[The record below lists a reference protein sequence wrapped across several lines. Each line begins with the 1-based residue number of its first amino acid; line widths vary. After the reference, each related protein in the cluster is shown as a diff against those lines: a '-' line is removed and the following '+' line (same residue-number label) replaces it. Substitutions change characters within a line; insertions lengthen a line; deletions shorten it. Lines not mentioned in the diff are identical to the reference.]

1 MFEKLPTA
9 WLQLRYQRTRL
20 LVALAGVV
28 FAVLMVFM
36 QFGLRDALFDSAVQF
51 IEGLDGDCFLI
62 SPRTTAVIALENFS
76 ERRLYQALAFE
87 EVEFVSPIYIGFAQW
102 KHPLSR
108 NYWRNIMI
116 IGMDLRYPV
125 AEYPGAKEHWQQLAI
140 PDTYLFDRN
149 SRQEFGPMVSL
160 IENQGNVTTELSKF
174 GNNRKINVVG
184 LFTIGASFGADGT
197 LLTSHVN
204 FLRLFNRRVPH
215 FIDMGLIKLKPGA
228 DVAAFMENLKLYLP
242 PDVKV
247 FSKQELIAFEQNFWD
262 TSTAIGFIFNLG
274 VFLGLIVGVVFIYQI
289 LYSNITEHLSE
300 YATLKAM
307 GYRHRYLLSM
317 VVQQS
322 IFIAIIGY
330 IPGFLIATILYE
342 ISRQVTLLPV
352 MMNVQ
357 RAILVLILTIIMSLI
372 SGFIAINKLKSA
384 DPADIF

>member
-51 IEGLDGDCFLI
+51 IKGLDGDCFLI
-62 SPRTTAVIALENFS
+62 SPRTTAVVALENFS

-108 NYWRNIMI
+108 NYWRNIMVV
-116 IGMDLRYPV
+116 GMDLRYQV
-125 AEYPGAKEHWQQLAI
+125 AKYSGVQENWQKLAF

-149 SRQEFGPMVSL
+149 SRKEFGPIVSML
-160 IENQGNVTTELSKF
+160 EKQGNVTTELSKF
-174 GNNRKINVVG
+174 GTNRKINVVG
-184 LFTIGASFGADGT
+184 LFTLGTSFGSDGS
-197 LLTSHVN
+197 LFTSHVN
-204 FLRLFNRRVPH
+204 FLRLFVSRTPH
-215 FIDMGLIKLKPGA
+215 FIDIGLIKLKPNV
-228 DVAAFMENLKLYLP
+228 DVRAFIDELRLYLP

-247 FSKQELIAFEQNFWD
+247 FSKQELMAFEQNFWD
-262 TSTAIGFIFNLG
+262 TGTAIGFIFNLG

-289 LYSNITEHLSE
+289 LYSNIAEHLSE

-352 MMNVQ
+352 MMNGQ
-357 RAILVLILTIIMSLI
+357 RAVLVLFLTVTMSLI
-372 SGFIAINKLKSA
+372 SGFIAVNKLKSA

>member
-1 MFEKLPTA
+1 
-9 WLQLRYQRTRL
+9 
-20 LVALAGVV
+20 
-28 FAVLMVFM
+28 
-36 QFGLRDALFDSAVQF
+36 
-51 IEGLDGDCFLI
+51 
-62 SPRTTAVIALENFS
+62 
-76 ERRLYQALAFE
+76 
-87 EVEFVSPIYIGFAQW
+87 
-102 KHPLSR
+102 
-108 NYWRNIMI
+108 
-116 IGMDLRYPV
+116 
-125 AEYPGAKEHWQQLAI
+125 
-140 PDTYLFDRN
+140 
-149 SRQEFGPMVSL
+149 
-160 IENQGNVTTELSKF
+160 
-174 GNNRKINVVG
+174 
-184 LFTIGASFGADGT
+184 
-197 LLTSHVN
+197 
-204 FLRLFNRRVPH
+204 
-215 FIDMGLIKLKPGA
+215 MGLIKLKPGA

-322 IFIAIIGY
+322 IFIALIGY
-330 IPGFLIATILYE
+330 IPGFLFASILYE

-357 RAILVLILTIIMSLI
+357 RAILVLVLTIIMSLI